1 MSSAFSKFIIM
12 SLQFT
17 KDLYQCLFLLIK
29 KKKNRI
35 FTFIRK
41 GESENSILH
50 LFHRSF
56 YRVPCSA
63 PLPRPHQIIPRAALG
78 P

>member
-29 KKKNRI
+29 KKKNQNFHIYKKR
-35 FTFIRK
+35 RK
-41 GESENSILH
+41 
-50 LFHRSF
+50 
-56 YRVPCSA
+56 
-63 PLPRPHQIIPRAALG
+63 
-78 P
+78 